1 MEVAA
6 CTGKDLI
13 GPRHS
18 DKFVLDAT
26 SVMLCRGC
34 TTFSVR
40 IIDPFTC
47 LGPEIGVTFGGAG
60 FRSRRDT
67 RNSLALDLRECR
79 HQRFKLRRTFMPR
92 YSLRAQSLKF
102 HHPFC
107 VLREAAIV
115 DNQLFVSSSQ
125 CPREWQS

>member
-26 SVMLCRGC
+26 SVMLCRACRGC
-34 TTFSVR
+34 ATFSVR

-47 LGPEIGVTFGGAG
+47 LGPEIRVTFGGAG
-60 FRSRRDT
+60 FRSRCDT
-67 RNSLALDLRECR
+67 RNSLALDLR
-79 HQRFKLRRTFMPR
+79 
-92 YSLRAQSLKF
+92 
-102 HHPFC
+102 
-107 VLREAAIV
+107 
-115 DNQLFVSSSQ
+115 
-125 CPREWQS
+125 